1 MKIYHTLLLF
11 LLLFAQTRAQNKLVK
26 DIDFDGKNDTV
37 YVDTGKSVI
46 VCRLSS
52 QHYIP
57 VKSQPLEILNQE
69 SGISATENGF
79 EFQNHWMRAGY
90 SNRFRYDKKA
100 KQVRLIG
107 MSRYEFGP
115 ANNNGSGES
124 SVNLLTG
131 DYIGDWNFYDD
142 LANDGNGELVKIP
155 TIKTKMKFDKI
166 YLTGFS
172 DKVYFDFSKRCAKL
186 YYSRKMLMQS
196 K

>member
-57 VKSQPLEILNQE
+57 VKSQPLEILNQQ

-186 YYSRKMLMQS
+186 YYSRKKLMQS

>member
-57 VKSQPLEILNQE
+57 VKSQPLEILNQQ

-90 SNRFRYDKKA
+90 SNRFRYDQKA

-186 YYSRKMLMQS
+186 YYSRKKLMQS